1 MADRNRVGVT
11 RAPNG
16 SDWPTSAAYVP
27 GYEVRNADGL
37 STVTVDNSRN
47 SSAMFVKLIPAEG
60 GLARAFYVPGNESFT
75 LRRVTA
81 GSYQI
86 HYQDLS
92 DGSYWGSQPF
102 DVTEI
107 REPDGKRFSKISITL
122 FKVLNG
128 NFDTHPLTAS
138 DF

>member
-1 MADRNRVGVT
+1 
-11 RAPNG
+11 
-16 SDWPTSAAYVP
+16 
-27 GYEVRNADGL
+27 
-37 STVTVDNSRN
+37 
-47 SSAMFVKLIPAEG
+47 MFVKLIPAEG